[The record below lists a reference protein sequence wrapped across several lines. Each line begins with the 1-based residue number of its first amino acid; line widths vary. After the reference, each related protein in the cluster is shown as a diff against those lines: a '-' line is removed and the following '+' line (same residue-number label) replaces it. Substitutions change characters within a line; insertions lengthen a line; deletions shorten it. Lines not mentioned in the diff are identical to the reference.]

1 MKFNKILT
9 VVLTVTIIFIVASA
23 AIAKNSGKRNF
34 GPHSRDLTTLIE
46 ELNLSEDQKEQVEA
60 IIARYQDEKESL
72 VENLREAREQ
82 LSTMIFAEG
91 FDEAAV
97 RQAFQR
103 VSSIMEE
110 LVVLKAKMIAE
121 LRTVLDPEQIGYLK
135 GRIDA
140 RKDFRDLRRPP
151 RKHLNQ

>member
-1 MKFNKILT
+1 M
-9 VVLTVTIIFIVASA
+9 IFTTASA
-23 AIAKNSGKRNF
+23 IMAKNFRHGNF
-34 GPHSRDLTTLIE
+34 GSRSMDLTTLVE
-46 ELNLSEDQKEQVEA
+46 ELNLTETQKEQVEA
-60 IIARYQDEKESL
+60 IIARYRDGKESL

-97 RQAFQR
+97 RLSFQQ

-140 RKDFRDLRRPP
+140 RKDFRNLRRPP
-151 RKHLNQ
+151 KKHLNQ